1 MDFNKILEKRRTG
14 ILNLWQDRALAV
26 YPSDGSKFFKQKKDP
41 FANPVGHT
49 LKQGLNGL
57 LDIIFKDN
65 DISGAA
71 PFLDQIMKVRA
82 VQDITPSGAVGFL
95 FELKG
100 VIRQQLKKD
109 LAKIDESVD
118 WQALD
123 AKIDAMSMAGFDVYV
138 DCREKINQ
146 IRVNE
151 VRNLSYK
158 AMKRANL
165 VCDIED
171 LPENGADKT
180 CS

>member
-1 MDFNKILEKRRTG
+1 MNFNNILKKRRKA
-14 ILNLWQDRALAV
+14 ILDLWQDRALAV

-57 LDIIFKDN
+57 LDIIFEDN
-65 DISGAA
+65 GISGAA
-71 PFLDQIMKVRA
+71 PFLDQIIRVRA

-100 VIRQQLKKD
+100 VIREMVKKD
-109 LAKIDESVD
+109 LANIDEKAD

-123 AKIDAMSMAGFDVYV
+123 AKIDAMAMAGFDVYM
-138 DCREKINQ
+138 DCREKISQ

-158 AMKRANL
+158 AMKKANL

-171 LPENGADKT
+171 LP
-180 CS
+180 